1 MVFNLIIRIKT
12 NNEYYNYNLL
22 LLIVIIYSRMFQISE
37 EFFTSLGL
45 KAMPVEFWHNSILEK
60 PTNRPISC
68 KASAWDFCNK
78 YDYR

>member
-1 MVFNLIIRIKT
+1 
-12 NNEYYNYNLL
+12 
-22 LLIVIIYSRMFQISE
+22 MFQISE

-60 PTNRPISC
+60 PTNRPVSC

-78 YDYR
+78 NDYRYINIHIYSLNFNLYTYDYKMKL

>member
-1 MVFNLIIRIKT
+1 
-12 NNEYYNYNLL
+12 
-22 LLIVIIYSRMFQISE
+22 MFQISE

-60 PTNRPISC
+60 PTNRPVSC